1 MKIMK
6 LEKQNF
12 YSLVAL
18 VFIIGFFIGN
28 VYHVPYKFV
37 IKSIYQADYQK
48 LMYKCD
54 NAMRNQ
60 FISKARIL
68 TDSSESSA
76 KDLQAAEVALI
87 DCHDYD
93 VLRKKL
99 MSLGL
104 VSLDLSSMGLK
115 AIEKEKYD
123 LQQIVRI
130 HEIRF

>member
-1 MKIMK
+1 
-6 LEKQNF
+6 
-12 YSLVAL
+12 
-18 VFIIGFFIGN
+18 
-28 VYHVPYKFV
+28 
-37 IKSIYQADYQK
+37 
-48 LMYKCD
+48 MYKCD

-68 TDSSESSA
+68 NDSSKKSA

-123 LQQIVRI
+123 LQKIVRI

>member
-1 MKIMK
+1 MKIVK

-12 YSLVAL
+12 FSLIAL
-18 VFIIGFFIGN
+18 FFIIGFFIGN
-28 VYHVPYKFV
+28 VYHVPYKFI

-68 TDSSESSA
+68 NDSSKKSA

-115 AIEKEKYD
+115 AIEKEKSD
-123 LQQIVRI
+123 LQKIVRI

>member
-1 MKIMK
+1 MKTSKIK
-6 LEKQNF
+6 KQEF
-12 YSLVAL
+12 YSLVVL
-18 VFIIGFFIGN
+18 FFIIGFIIGN
-28 VYHVPYKFV
+28 IYPMPYKII
-37 IKSIYQADYQK
+37 IKSIYQTKYQK

-68 TDSSESSA
+68 TDSSKNSA
-76 KDLQAAEVALI
+76 KDLHAAEVALI

-115 AIEKEKYD
+115 AIEEEKYD
-123 LQQIVRI
+123 LQKIVRI
-130 HEIRF
+130 HEIRY